1 MNVIEL
7 ISRKGTDVVSVHEHD
22 SVATAAGAL
31 VKKNIGSVLVLNDAD
46 KIVGILSE
54 RDLIYGLENHGANL
68 HQVSVRDLMVVDIIK
83 CRPDDD
89 VHKVM
94 SMMTDRRVR
103 HLPVFDGEELM
114 GIISIGDLVKY
125 RIDEIE
131 TEAHHLREYIA
142 M

>member
-1 MNVIEL
+1 MNLIEL
-7 ISRKGTDVVSVHEHD
+7 IRRKGAEVISIHEHD
-22 SVATAAGAL
+22 SVATAAGTL
-31 VKKNIGSVLVLNDAD
+31 VKKNIGTVLVLNDAD

-54 RDLIYGLENHGANL
+54 RDLIYGIENHGANL
-68 HQVSVRDLMVVDIIK
+68 HELSVRDLMVVDVIK

-89 VHKVM
+89 VHKAM

-103 HLPVFDGEELM
+103 HLPVFDGEKLM

-131 TEAHHLREYIA
+131 TEAHYLREYIA

>member
-1 MNVIEL
+1 MNLIEL
-7 ISRKGTDVVSVHEHD
+7 IRQKGSDVVIINERD
-22 SVATAAGAL
+22 SVATAAGTL
-31 VKKNIGSVLVLNDAD
+31 VKKNIGALLVKNDAQ

-68 HQVSVRDLMVVDIIK
+68 HEVSVRDLMVVDIIK

-89 VHKVM
+89 VNKAM

-103 HLPVFDGEELM
+103 HLPVFDGEKLM

-131 TEAHHLREYIA
+131 TEANHLREYIA